1 MSLAAVAALGDAQ
14 AALSRAMDN
23 GRVAEVEAA
32 TAALARALAAVQAV
46 GAWSDT
52 PELKA
57 LVRRAL
63 RQGEGAGIRTRYL
76 AEHGRQRLARLHALT
91 GRGGAIGYGR
101 DGRHRAA

>member
-1 MSLAAVAALGDAQ
+1 MSLAAVTALGDAQ
-14 AALSRAMDN
+14 AALSRAMDA
-23 GRVAEVEAA
+23 GGAADVEQA
-32 TAALARALAAVQAV
+32 TVVLARALAAVQAV

-63 RQGEGAGIRTRYL
+63 KEGEGARIRTRYL
-76 AEHGRQRLARLHALT
+76 ADHSRQRLARLQTLT

-101 DGRHRAA
+101 DGRFRG